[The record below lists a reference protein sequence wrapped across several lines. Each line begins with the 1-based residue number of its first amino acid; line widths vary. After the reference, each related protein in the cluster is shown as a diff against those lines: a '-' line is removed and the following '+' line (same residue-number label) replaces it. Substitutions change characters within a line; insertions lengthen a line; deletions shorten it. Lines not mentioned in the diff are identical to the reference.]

1 MTSRNRAVHG
11 DLVVIELLPRSE
23 WKGRSNVIKDT
34 SEHLGKLKK
43 KVFKCSSPSI
53 LVAGRFFFQFVT
65 SDL

>member
-43 KVFKCSSPSI
+43 KSF
-53 LVAGRFFFQFVT
+53 
-65 SDL
+65 